1 MNSETVGRLL
11 FLLAVAFLGSSVAWA
26 FEQKFDQVSLES
38 EGMNRMMVAIENST
52 RMTTAYTGVEA
63 ISHEVI
69 EAIEKVDRA
78 LFVPEHAVED
88 AFENHPLTIGYGQT
102 ISQPFIVAL
111 MTHLLEIQPDDK
123 VLEIGTGSGY
133 QAAVAAELASQVY
146 TVEIISE
153 LAASADKRLKS
164 IGYSNIFVKAGD
176 GWYGWPEAAPFD
188 GILVTAVAPEIPP
201 QLLTQLAVG
210 GKLVMPV
217 GHARGNQELVLITRH
232 SPDEISSKDILPVRF
247 VPFTG
252 EGILTL
258 RER

>member
-1 MNSETVGRLL
+1 
-11 FLLAVAFLGSSVAWA
+11 
-26 FEQKFDQVSLES
+26 
-38 EGMNRMMVAIENST
+38 
-52 RMTTAYTGVEA
+52 
-63 ISHEVI
+63 
-69 EAIEKVDRA
+69 
-78 LFVPEHAVED
+78 
-88 AFENHPLTIGYGQT
+88 
-102 ISQPFIVAL
+102 
-111 MTHLLEIQPDDK
+111 MTHRLEIEPDDRI
-123 VLEIGTGSGY
+123 LEIGTGSGY

-146 TVEIISE
+146 TVEIIAE

-210 GKLVMPV
+210 GKLVIPV

-232 SPDEISSKDILPVRF
+232 SPDEISSIDILPVRF